1 MKQFL
6 KNTVRFALLLIGIL
20 FLIQLAVSFRIK
32 GKTVTGYDT
41 LELTSNGNADLV
53 FMGSSRCWAHFD
65 PQFFEDNYHLKSVNI
80 GMNGH
85 SDLMASTLRLQNYL
99 AKNKA
104 PKFVLLNIDPF
115 ISAGS
120 LEHNTKMVNKN
131 DYARFAFFPKEE
143 DQPFM
148 DYFQFDTAERY
159 IPLYALF
166 KYQMFIDCVTLNKSN
181 AFPKG
186 FELNDEQ
193 WDTIKYPISDINKK
207 YFFKPKDMPS
217 ITYALKELNDLCVKN
232 NIRLMAIQTPVYQI
246 SYDAVAFERPK
257 AICQKLNIP
266 FVDVNDESIRNK
278 TDYFY
283 NAIHLNKKGVQ
294 EMNKRLKNEKE
305 LDMFFKI
312 NP

>member
-1 MKQFL
+1 MKQFF
-6 KNTVRFALLLIGIL
+6 KNSALFALLLIGITL
-20 FLIQLAVSFRIK
+20 LIQIAVSYRIK

-65 PQFFEDNYHLKSVNI
+65 PHFFEETFQLKSVNI

-85 SDLMASTLRLQNYL
+85 SDLMASRLRLQNYL

-131 DYARFAFFPKEE
+131 DYARFAFFPKKE
-143 DQPFM
+143 DQLFM

-166 KYQMFIDCVTLNKSN
+166 KYQLFIDCLTLNKSN
-181 AFPKG
+181 AFPRG

-207 YFFKPKDMPS
+207 YFFKSNELPS
-217 ITYALKELNDLCVKN
+217 ITQALQELYDLCRKN
-232 NIRLMAIQTPVYQI
+232 NICLIAIETPVYQI
-246 SYDAVAFERPK
+246 TYDAVAFERPK
-257 AICQKLNIP
+257 TICQKLNIP
-266 FVDVNDESIRNK
+266 FIHANYESIRNK
-278 TDYFY
+278 TDFFY

-305 LDMFFKI
+305 LNTILKI